1 MPHLTAQAY
10 VDAPDN
16 RRSSAACQAL
26 LRGASLIQMTKPRRT
41 LLAMALVTRTY
52 MTDDLDG
59 SEGDVSTVH
68 IALDNTSYEIDLG
81 AANQARLRETL
92 AKYLDAATEVKTKP
106 VTRRGKKSAPVA
118 SCPTGQG
125 TDSGNS

>member
-1 MPHLTAQAY
+1 
-10 VDAPDN
+10 
-16 RRSSAACQAL
+16 
-26 LRGASLIQMTKPRRT
+26 MTKPRRT

-59 SEGDVSTVH
+59 SEGDVSTVQ

-81 AANQARLRETL
+81 AANQARLRESL
-92 AKYLDAATEVKTKP
+92 AKYLDAATEVRTKP

-118 SCPTGQG
+118 TARPDKAQTQAIRDWARANGHNVSNRGRIPVAVQEAFAAAH
-125 TDSGNS
+125 

>member
-1 MPHLTAQAY
+1 
-10 VDAPDN
+10 
-16 RRSSAACQAL
+16 
-26 LRGASLIQMTKPRRT
+26 MTKPRRT

-59 SEGDVSTVH
+59 SEGDVSTVQ

-81 AANQARLRETL
+81 AVNQARLRESL

-118 SCPTGQG
+118 TARPDKAQTQAIRDWARANGHNVSNRGRIPVAVQEAFAAAH
-125 TDSGNS
+125 

>member
-1 MPHLTAQAY
+1 MA
-10 VDAPDN
+10 
-16 RRSSAACQAL
+16 
-26 LRGASLIQMTKPRRT
+26 KPRRT

-59 SEGDVSTVH
+59 SEDDVSTVH

-118 SCPTGQG
+118 SARPDKEQMQAIREWARANGHKVSDRG
-125 TDSGNS
+125 RISAAIRAAFGEAH

>member
-1 MPHLTAQAY
+1 
-10 VDAPDN
+10 
-16 RRSSAACQAL
+16 
-26 LRGASLIQMTKPRRT
+26 MTKPRRT

-59 SEGDVSTVH
+59 SEGDVSTVQ

-81 AANQARLRETL
+81 AANQVRLRESL

-118 SCPTGQG
+118 TARPDKAQTQAIRDWARANGHNVSNRGRIPVAIQEAFAAAH
-125 TDSGNS
+125 